1 MPSST
6 HEGSLIG
13 GRYSVRHL
21 LGVGGSASVYEA
33 EDTTFGRTVALKIP
47 HENHGPSSVAA
58 KRLVREA
65 RASGAVGHPNVCQ
78 VSEIGML
85 PSGTPFVV
93 MERLVGETL
102 RDRITNEGR
111 LPFGDIV
118 DIMMQVLSGLSAAHE
133 RGIIHRDI
141 KPENIFLTRRA
152 GCPALV
158 KILDFG
164 LVTSDQP
171 AKEDLTAVG
180 MIVGTPF
187 YMAPEQLRGV
197 RDFDA
202 RIDIYACG
210 VVLYEAT
217 TGRRPFT
224 SANQAELFR
233 EIVAASPTPA
243 SEIRRETPPRLADV
257 ISKAMASSPMFR
269 FTSASAFQQALSG
282 VQAEPPT
289 PSSLAEFKVSKPVK
303 FESSR
308 SVVAAAR
315 QGGPHDSEKT
325 RVERATSSPPPAPS
339 SANSHSSR
347 DNATVQNHSSH
358 SNNTTAM
365 QPQTVPHPPTT
376 KQYPHPHPG
385 HPPPT
390 AKDPASQLP
399 AYTIELS
406 NEEDWDQQ
414 TEWDQPTLKKPM
426 PNPLRQVA
434 DQRGSLDP
442 PTVKKKV

>member
-78 VSEIGML
+78 VSEIGLL

-118 DIMMQVLSGLSAAHE
+118 DIMMQVLSGLGAAHE

-171 AKEDLTAVG
+171 TTEDLTAVG

-243 SEIRRETPPRLADV
+243 SEIRRDTPPRLADV
-257 ISKAMASSPMFR
+257 IAKAMASSPMFR

-282 VQAEPPT
+282 VSVEPPT

-303 FESSR
+303 FESS
-308 SVVAAAR
+308 SAA
-315 QGGPHDSEKT
+315 GGIRKPSSHDPQSEKT
-325 RVERATSSPPPAPS
+325 RIERTTGPPPKTSNPSLGSNSNAHAP
-339 SANSHSSR
+339 ASSR
-347 DNATVQNHSSH
+347 

-365 QPQTVPHPPTT
+365 QPQTVPHPPAT
-376 KQYPHPHPG
+376 KPFPSPPHA
-385 HPPPT
+385 

-426 PNPLRQVA
+426 PTPRQA
-434 DQRGSLDP
+434 DSRGTLDP
-442 PTVKKKV
+442 PTVKKKL